1 MILISKLNSFIKLA
15 SILIIFT
22 KSVMPKRLTKML
34 TSIMHKRM
42 HYLDK
47 LILYHI
53 DIRDITLT

>member
-1 MILISKLNSFIKLA
+1 MILISRLNSFIKLA

-34 TSIMHKRM
+34 TSIMHKRL